1 MGLLEIS
8 RRTVWESTYR
18 MSAKVPV
25 QVSDERKDRRRVLRA
40 RMYQRWRI
48 RVPDSDLPVEF
59 CATRD
64 VSRSG
69 LYFVTSS
76 THYIIGMKVCVVRN
90 FDADDQMSVE
100 EAGEVVRVTRLKD
113 NKRGVGIHISTH

>member
-1 MGLLEIS
+1 MNNEQ
-8 RRTVWESTYR
+8 
-18 MSAKVPV
+18 KN
-25 QVSDERKDRRRVLRA
+25 RRRVLRA

-59 CATRD
+59 CAAHN

-69 LYFVTSS
+69 LYFITSS
-76 THYIIGMKVCVVRN
+76 AHYVIGMKVCVIRN

-100 EAGEVVRVTRLKD
+100 EAGEVVRVTHLKD
-113 NKRGVGIHISTH
+113 NKRGIGIRISTH